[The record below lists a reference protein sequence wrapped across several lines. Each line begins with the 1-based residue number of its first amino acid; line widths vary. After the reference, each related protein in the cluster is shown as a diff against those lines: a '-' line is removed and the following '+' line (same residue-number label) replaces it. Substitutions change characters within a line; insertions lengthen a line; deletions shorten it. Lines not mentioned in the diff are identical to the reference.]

1 MTVVFGPFPAETVNN
16 PPRAMPAMAAA
27 PLEHLMPEKIYVFD
41 TTLRD
46 GEQSAGVAFTPNEK
60 VEIAKQLERLGVDII
75 EAGFPCSTPCDL
87 EAVQAVAREVRGPV
101 ICALARAVT
110 TDIDT
115 AWEAVKGAS
124 EPRIHVF
131 INSSDIQMAH
141 QLGKDREQ
149 VLNQAIESV
158 KHAAKYTSNV
168 EFSPMDATRADP
180 RFIFQ
185 IVERCIDAGATT
197 INIPDSVGYAIPEE
211 LGQLFRDLFEQVPNI
226 DRCRV
231 SFHGQNDL
239 GLCTANTLTA
249 IQNGARQVELTINGI
264 GERAGNT
271 SLEEVVM
278 AIKTRRDFLPFYTDI
293 NTQEI
298 YRASKLVERHSGIQ
312 VQWNKAVVGK
322 NAFRHASGI
331 HQDGILKLRE
341 NWEIMDP
348 VDIGIPRANA
358 EETLILG
365 KLSGRHAFKIHMHR
379 LGYELNENELAR
391 AFSAFKEL
399 ADKKVELDNR
409 DLIAIVTDNLSAG
422 ADLSHWQLDNVQV
435 TTGMG
440 MTPMATVTL
449 SGPDG
454 SHSAAETGD
463 GPVNAMYKAMNR
475 LTGLS
480 PRLDEYVVKAVTES
494 ADAQGEVTVRVEDA
508 GRTFAGRGTD
518 TDVIVASAKAYLAA
532 LNRMHA
538 VGEKAVE
545 TRVSA

>member
-1 MTVVFGPFPAETVNN
+1 MS
-16 PPRAMPAMAAA
+16 
-27 PLEHLMPEKIYVFD
+27 EKIYVFD

-46 GEQSAGVAFTPNEK
+46 GEQSAGVAFTAEEK
-60 VEIAKQLERLGVDII
+60 VEIAKQLERLGVDVI
-75 EAGFPCSTPCDL
+75 EAGFPCSTPGDL
-87 EAVQAVAREVRGPV
+87 VAVQAVAREVRGPT
-101 ICALARAVT
+101 ICALARAVES
-110 TDIDT
+110 DVDT
-115 AWEAVKGAS
+115 AWEAIKNAA

-131 INSSDIQMAH
+131 INTSDIQMAH

-149 VLNQAIESV
+149 VLTQAEAMV

-211 LGQLFRDLFEQVPNI
+211 LGGLFRAIFENVPNI
-226 DRCRV
+226 HKCRV

-278 AIKTRRDFLPFYTDI
+278 AIKTRKDFLPFYTDI
-293 NTQEI
+293 NTREI
-298 YRASKLVERHSGIQ
+298 WKASKMVERYSGIQ

-348 VDIGIPRANA
+348 TEIGMPRANA
-358 EETLILG
+358 EETLVLG

-379 LGYELNENELAR
+379 LGYELNDAELAR

-399 ADKKVELDNR
+399 ADKKIEVDNR
-409 DLIAIVTDNLSAG
+409 DLIAIVTDTDTTPEMAKWRLET
-422 ADLSHWQLDNVQV
+422 VQV
-435 TTGMG
+435 TTGNTA
-440 MTPMATVTL
+440 TPTAVVVL
-449 SGPDG
+449 EGPG
-454 SHSAAETGD
+454 GAKSAAVTGD
-463 GPVNAMYKAMNR
+463 GPVNAIYKAMNQIV
-475 LTGLS
+475 GVS
-480 PRLDEYVVKAVTES
+480 PHLDEYLVKAVTERS
-494 ADAQGEVTVRVEDA
+494 DAQGEVTVRIDDN
-508 GRTFAGRGTD
+508 GRTFTGRASD

-532 LNRMHA
+532 LNRMEA
-538 VGEKAVE
+538 LGK
-545 TRVSA
+545 

>member
-1 MTVVFGPFPAETVNN
+1 
-16 PPRAMPAMAAA
+16 
-27 PLEHLMPEKIYVFD
+27 MPEKIYVFD

-46 GEQSAGVAFTPNEK
+46 GEQSAGVAFTPEEK

-75 EAGFPCSTPCDL
+75 EAGFPCSTPGDL
-87 EAVQAVAREVRGPV
+87 EAVQAVAREVRTPT
-101 ICALARAVT
+101 ICALARAVE
-110 TDIDT
+110 TDVDT
-115 AWEAVKGAS
+115 AWEAVKSAA

-149 VLNQAIESV
+149 VLTQAEAMV
-158 KHAAKYTSNV
+158 KRAAKYTSNV

-211 LGQLFRDLFEQVPNI
+211 LAELFRALFENVPNI
-226 DRCRV
+226 HKARV

-249 IQNGARQVELTINGI
+249 VQNGARQVELTINGI

-278 AIKTRRDFLPFYTDI
+278 AIKTRKDFFDCYTEI
-293 NTQEI
+293 NTREI
-298 YRASKLVERHSGIQ
+298 YRASKMVERYSGIQ

-348 VDIGIPRANA
+348 IEIGMPRESA

-365 KLSGRHAFKIHMHR
+365 KLSGRHAFKIHMAR
-379 LGYELNENELAR
+379 LGYDLNENQLAR
-391 AFSAFKEL
+391 AFAQFKEL
-399 ADKKVELDNR
+399 ADKKIEVDNR
-409 DLIAIVTDNLSAG
+409 DLEAIVNN
-422 ADLSHWQLDNVQV
+422 DLGSVDLGRWQLENVQV
-435 TTGMG
+435 TTGT
-440 MTPMATVTL
+440 MTTPTATVTVA
-449 SGPDG
+449 GPDG
-454 SHSAAETGD
+454 VATVAETGD
-463 GPVNAMYKAMNR
+463 GPVNAVYKALNR
-475 LTGLS
+475 LTGLR
-480 PRLDEYVVKAVTES
+480 PRLDEYVVKAVTEN
-494 ADAQGEVTVRVEDA
+494 ADAQGEVTVRVEDQ
-508 GRTFAGRGTD
+508 GRTYTGRSTD

-532 LNRMHA
+532 LNRMA
-538 VGEKAVE
+538 ATTARNDEVRANP
-545 TRVSA
+545 

>member
-1 MTVVFGPFPAETVNN
+1 
-16 PPRAMPAMAAA
+16 
-27 PLEHLMPEKIYVFD
+27 MPEKIYVFD

-46 GEQSAGVAFTPNEK
+46 GEQSAGVAFTAPEK

-75 EAGFPCSTPCDL
+75 EAGFPCSTPGDL
-87 EAVQAVAREVRGPV
+87 EAVQAVAREVRGPQ
-101 ICALARAVT
+101 ICALARAVES
-110 TDIDT
+110 DIDT
-115 AWEAVKGAS
+115 AWESIKHGT

-149 VLNQAIESV
+149 VLTQAEAMV

-211 LGQLFRDLFEQVPNI
+211 LGGLFRALFENVKNI
-226 DRCRV
+226 HKARV

-249 IQNGARQVELTINGI
+249 IQNGARQVEVTINGI

-271 SLEEVVM
+271 SLEEVIM
-278 AIKTRRDFLPFYTDI
+278 AIRTRKDFLDFYTDV
-293 NTQEI
+293 TPGEI
-298 YRASKLVERHSGIQ
+298 YRASKMVERYSGIQ

-348 VDIGIPRANA
+348 AEIGIPQQDSD
-358 EETLILG
+358 ESLVMG
-365 KLSGRHAFKIHMHR
+365 KLSGRHAFKVHMHR
-379 LGYELNENELAR
+379 LGYDLNDNELAR
-391 AFSAFKEL
+391 AFSQFKEL
-399 ADKKVELDNR
+399 ADKKIEVDNR
-409 DLIAIVTDNLSAG
+409 DLIAIVTDQASTVEVGRWTLES
-422 ADLSHWQLDNVQV
+422 VQV
-435 TTGMG
+435 TTGNHV
-440 MTPMATVTL
+440 TPTATVTV
-449 SGPDG
+449 SGPEG
-454 SHSAAETGD
+454 TRTEATTGD
-463 GPVNAMYKAMNR
+463 GPVNAICQAMNR
-475 LTGLS
+475 ITGLA
-480 PRLDEYVVKAVTES
+480 PRLDEYLVKAVTERS
-494 ADAQGEVTVRVEDA
+494 EAQGEVTVRVEQD
-508 GRTFAGRGTD
+508 GRTWTGRAVD
-518 TDVIVASAKAYLAA
+518 TDVIVASAKAYLSA
-532 LNRMHA
+532 LNRMVA
-538 VGEKAVE
+538 VTARNDESRANP
-545 TRVSA
+545 